1 MWKESGIM
9 EKERI
14 KTITILLSL
23 IIFLFYC
30 VIIGYILFQVVNLDE
45 HKNFVCGIIF
55 EGIGI
60 LMLLISV
67 IFGILK
73 RVKIGFLLPVIVC
86 TVIYTIILNSLN
98 FFAYAVMTSNV
109 FFLAHMVVLF
119 IYLLIIVPM
128 LVMGKK

>member
-1 MWKESGIM
+1 MWKEGGIM

-73 RVKIGFLLPVIVC
+73 RVKIGFLLPAIVC
-86 TVIYTIILNSLN
+86 TAIYTIILNSLN
-98 FFAYAVMTSNV
+98 FFAYAIMTSNV

>member
-1 MWKESGIM
+1 M

-14 KTITILLSL
+14 KTITMLLSL

-60 LMLLISV
+60 LMLLITV

-73 RVKIGFLLPVIVC
+73 KVKIGFLLPVIVC

-98 FFAYAVMTSNV
+98 FFAYVAMTSNV
-109 FFLAHMVVLF
+109 FFLVHMVVLF
-119 IYLLIIVPM
+119 IYLLIVVPM
-128 LVMGKK
+128 FVMGKQ

>member
-1 MWKESGIM
+1 M

-73 RVKIGFLLPVIVC
+73 RVKIGFLLPAIVC
-86 TVIYTIILNSLN
+86 TAIYTIILNSLN
-98 FFAYAVMTSNV
+98 FFAYAIMTSNV

>member
-1 MWKESGIM
+1 MWKEGGIM

-73 RVKIGFLLPVIVC
+73 RVKIGFLLPAIVC

-119 IYLLIIVPM
+119 IYLFIIVPM

>member
-1 MWKESGIM
+1 M

-14 KTITILLSL
+14 KTITMLLSL

-60 LMLLISV
+60 LMLLITV
-67 IFGILK
+67 MFGILK
-73 RVKIGFLLPVIVC
+73 KVKIGFLLPVIVC

-98 FFAYAVMTSNV
+98 FFAYVAMTSNV
-109 FFLAHMVVLF
+109 FFLVHMVVLF
-119 IYLLIIVPM
+119 IYLLIVVPM
-128 LVMGKK
+128 FVMGKQ

>member
-1 MWKESGIM
+1 MWKEGGIM

-73 RVKIGFLLPVIVC
+73 RVKIGFLLPTIVC
-86 TVIYTIILNSLN
+86 TAIYTIILNSLN
-98 FFAYAVMTSNV
+98 FFAYAIMTSNV

>member
-1 MWKESGIM
+1 MWKEGGIM

-73 RVKIGFLLPVIVC
+73 RVKIGFLLPAIVC
-86 TVIYTIILNSLN
+86 TAIYTIILNSLN
-98 FFAYAVMTSNV
+98 FFAYAIMTSNV

-119 IYLLIIVPM
+119 FYLLIIVPM

>member
-1 MWKESGIM
+1 M

-73 RVKIGFLLPVIVC
+73 RVKIGFLLPAIVC

-109 FFLAHMVVLF
+109 FFFAHMVVLF
-119 IYLLIIVPM
+119 IYLFIIVPM